1 MRLGP
6 TELIIL
12 CILGFIFICVVGAI
26 LLIITLGK
34 QSKSPNP
41 VNSDLPHTEKTAQ
54 TRLLELDDLLKQ
66 NIITQ
71 EEFYAKRAEII
82 KQI

>member
-1 MRLGP
+1 
-6 TELIIL
+6 
-12 CILGFIFICVVGAI
+12 VVGAI
-26 LLIITLGK
+26 LLIITVGK
-34 QSKSPNP
+34 RSKSPNP

-71 EEFYAKRAEII
+71 EEFDAKRAEII